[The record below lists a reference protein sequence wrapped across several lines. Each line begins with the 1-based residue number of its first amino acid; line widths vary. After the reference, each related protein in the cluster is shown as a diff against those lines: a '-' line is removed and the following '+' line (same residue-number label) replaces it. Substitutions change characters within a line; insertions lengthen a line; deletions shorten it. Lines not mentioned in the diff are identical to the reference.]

1 VLAREIGLDILADH
15 IVALSIMA
23 LLLFGSAF
31 FSGTETALFSLTREQ
46 IKRLRKEGV
55 HVAKTL
61 ALLADNPSGLLI
73 AILFGNL
80 VVNILFFS
88 LSVVVAISFGRRYG
102 EWWEAAVGV
111 VVLLLVVLAGEI
123 LPKAAGISF
132 PERVVRVNSLPLR
145 GWFHFLGPIRRALEI
160 IARWL
165 EPGEQ
170 HDNRLNADELQMLID
185 ATRHDP
191 TFGRQEK
198 AIIEDIVNLP
208 SLRIRELMV
217 PRVQQLFRRADAP
230 AGEALLA
237 AAELERELIPIYE
250 DEEDNVV
257 GIVEVKELFA
267 SDDPAR
273 PLRDFA
279 TPVRFVPEIK
289 RADDMLREFLAEDLR
304 MVCVVD
310 EFGGL
315 AGTVCMEDLLE
326 EVVGEFDAME
336 APPIEKLGDST
347 YRLRGSLG
355 IREWRSLFI
364 GFLPDEVVRTL
375 ALDTVSG
382 LVVSLLKRL
391 PKPGDVARVGNLRFA
406 VEQVRSNRIESV
418 LLELSTDEEGDEK

>member
-1 VLAREIGLDILADH
+1 MDILANH
-15 IVALSIMA
+15 FIA
-23 LLLFGSAF
+23 LLIMSLLLLVSAF

-46 IKRLRKEGV
+46 VKRLRREGA
-55 HVAKTL
+55 HVEKTL
-61 ALLADNPSGLLI
+61 ALLADNPTGLLI

-88 LSVVVAISFGRRYG
+88 LSVAVTIGFGNRYG
-102 EWWEAAVGV
+102 EWWEAAMGV
-111 VVLLLVVLAGEI
+111 MVLMLVVLVGEI
-123 LPKAAGISF
+123 LPKAVGISF
-132 PERVVRVNSLPLR
+132 PERVVRFNALYLR
-145 GWFHFLGPIRRALEI
+145 GWFHFLGPVRRVLEI
-160 IARWL
+160 ITRLL
-165 EPGEQ
+165 EPGGQ
-170 HDNRLNADELQMLID
+170 HDNQLNADELQMLID
-185 ATRHDP
+185 ATQHDP

-208 SLRIRELMV
+208 FLRIRELMV

-237 AAELERELIPIYE
+237 AAELELELIPIYE
-250 DEEDNVV
+250 EEEDDIVGVV
-257 GIVEVKELFA
+257 DVRELFA
-267 SDDPAR
+267 NDDPAR

-279 TPVRFVPEIK
+279 QPARFVPETK

-315 AGTVCMEDLLE
+315 AGTVCLEDLLE

-336 APPIEKLGDST
+336 APPVEQLGDST
-347 YRLRGSLG
+347 YRLQGSLG
-355 IREWRSLFI
+355 IREWRNLFI

-391 PKPGDVARVGNLRFA
+391 PKSGDTVRMSNLSFT
-406 VEQVRSNRIESV
+406 VEEVRSNRIESV
-418 LLELSTDEEGDEK
+418 ILELSADREGEAT